1 MLVGGP
7 KLLMSFSY
15 EEEAKRKNKTLQP
28 DSSIHPASILRQ
40 EPQTP
45 KTKNLNAF
53 FRSTAQRPPP
63 YLARRSA
70 VVPQWQ
76 KRKKPLFLLLLL
88 FLLAQRNRCTE
99 S

>member
-1 MLVGGP
+1 
-7 KLLMSFSY
+7 MSFSY
-15 EEEAKRKNKTLQP
+15 EEEAKGKNKTLQP

-53 FRSTAQRPPP
+53 FRSTAQRPP
-63 YLARRSA
+63 YLARSSA
-70 VVPQWQ
+70 MVPQWQ